1 MWLSTI
7 TVYPV
12 KSCYRL
18 ELDRAQVEP
27 WGLAGDRRWMV
38 VDTDWKLLT
47 QRGVPGLARVRPGVV
62 AGGVRLRA
70 PGVPDLVVEPPTG
83 PVTEVTVWKDTIA
96 ATPAG
101 PSADDWFSA
110 YLDRKVHLVY
120 LDDPRRRLVNPA
132 YGSADDRVTFAD
144 AYPVLATNAAS
155 LDALND
161 WLVESGEVPVP
172 MTRFRPNVVVSGAPP
187 WAEDGW
193 LGRRLRI
200 GAVAFRAVK
209 PCDRCM
215 VVATDQETGVR
226 GRQPLHML
234 GKRRR
239 TRDGLLFGI
248 NLIPDGV
255 GEIGLGDTVLL
266 D

>member
-38 VDTDWKLLT
+38 VDTDRRLLT
-47 QRGVPGLARVRPGVV
+47 QRGVPALARVRPRLVD
-62 AGGVRLRA
+62 GGLLLRA
-70 PGVPDLVVEPPTG
+70 PEVPDLVVEAPTG
-83 PVTEVTVWKDTIA
+83 PVTEVMVWKDVVA

-101 PSADDWFSA
+101 SSADDWLSG

-120 LDDPRRRLVNPA
+120 LDDPRRPVNPK
-132 YGSADDRVTFAD
+132 YGAPGDRVTFAD

-161 WLVESGEVPVP
+161 WLVESGEDPVP
-172 MTRFRPNVVVSGAPP
+172 MTRFRSNVVVSGAQA
-187 WAEDGW
+187 WAEDSW

-200 GAVAFRAVK
+200 GAVVYRAVK

-215 VVATDQETGVR
+215 VIATDQETGVR

-234 GKRRR
+234 GRRRR

-248 NLIPDGV
+248 NLIPDRV
-255 GEIGLGDTVLL
+255 GEISVGDGVSLV
-266 D
+266 